1 MFLLHKNGTMKLLLM
16 CFVMSVFATRK
27 VMDQRVVIARVIV
40 NEPKVILADEPTGN
54 LDGQNREEIM
64 LLLKN
69 LNENGTTVIMVTHDL
84 ELTNYASRVI
94 PIFEG
99 EIQK

>member
-1 MFLLHKNGTMKLLLM
+1 
-16 CFVMSVFATRK
+16 MSVFATRK

-69 LNENGTTVIMVTHDL
+69 LNENRNYSGRIISQFQIMSYH
-84 ELTNYASRVI
+84 NNSCS
-94 PIFEG
+94 IF
-99 EIQK
+99 IKIF

>member
-1 MFLLHKNGTMKLLLM
+1 
-16 CFVMSVFATRK
+16 MSVFATRK